1 MPRNLPRGRERGQP
15 PETSSPEESLSS
27 SSSSCRSFAASPGS
41 SFTSA
46 VSSASAS
53 LASLRPSLF
62 LRGRKRSVSPLEKRG
77 RASSES
83 PFACPRSPPDSSR
96 RSSGEDFTCSARQG
110 VGLLTRT
117 HFRGYPVQCSALGIE
132 SEGER
137 VGSLCAFRDSR
148 GEDANSAA
156 PGARRSRGQE
166 EREPDREEGRERR
179 PCTSVAFSQGPGD
192 RGDLSPLSD
201 RADTGLDCGQD
212 SERADTGE
220 CFSPDG
226 PLTRRVSLRDPPAW
240 RDSREEALHPPVP
253 DLFPGTFVPAPG
265 GGRLVSPASGLSE
278 PRGSIG
284 EESEGADLEEHPIQP
299 EGDHVRRTARGDQ
312 CRGRA
317 GAASHPS
324 PASSSSRPF
333 VEEREDVCAE
343 ALISKMF
350 SSRSQLLVPKL
361 PVERPSRRL
370 RTDPPRPVSER
381 RSFLSRLFSSFSSS
395 STHSAVPSALPS
407 LPSSFSFSSLP
418 SSSSP
423 LPPSPS
429 GPVCAM
435 RPEIERLHSDR
446 STSSVCSSPPSRVLS
461 ARNSRDFCAGSDR
474 LLGWPGCERVA
485 FSPSLNGGPAQGGGP
500 RHSPSFPAPSL
511 SSQTHQREPQ
521 ARRNAPFSLMPTSFL
536 PFASALYQRTSG
548 QAAPRS
554 LDLATNC
561 PGAYPSPGASPPP
574 GASGWQSQGSASLA
588 WFMLSEVVVK
598 ALTVHD
604 TGGVNVEVAI
614 DPKNPFLLQ
623 GTVTG
628 ALSYARG
635 GNGSRR
641 QRSCSFQ
648 HGDVATPVERRA
660 PRRSWTTADT
670 PGPSPGAS
678 EPRGPGEDGGRT
690 LSRSFQ
696 NRHQFAAASTPSR
709 AAAAPLAKS
718 SSMPGDRDEH
728 DSSKRPPAST
738 APSSWVA
745 SLRSASF
752 IGGSKLKRQEG
763 GQGLAISSPAQKRGS
778 SANSTFSDG
787 ECRTPPPPPLRAT
800 PSRGSRSGEGPF
812 WSPFGAA
819 ESAGRET
826 AASSRGEAREGAPI
840 RRGRTG
846 ELNSPSSIS
855 NRFPFRAFS
864 AVSSASLCR
873 SGGPAARGAPHAT
886 YYYFGETKRNK
897 RHGWGMI
904 VNDER
909 CLLEAQWV
917 NDTVLGWYVCYHEYA
932 TEFGY
937 RELTNVSAV
946 SVASDSNSFIIPVRP
961 SPTDAGDAPLRPL
974 ERSDRSKRDKLS
986 TSPWKGGKPAWGR
999 TGRRSSTIAGVAQP
1013 KEHKIAGSKSDS
1025 DSIALSQSFTP
1036 DPSNSTFFLSSP
1048 VPSANKLSS
1057 GGAPNAS
1064 DDPAARDR
1072 DAALPARPVSPT
1084 VGTALASSSP
1094 TGSSLPASP
1103 PPRASL
1109 GGSATGALAEAA
1121 KRRGRLMAHAHFAD
1135 DPEQTDKVLS
1145 QVRRGK
1151 LKHKT
1156 IHSQTA
1162 FTITVTHFEALAETG
1177 AQVDAGGARRGD
1189 GFESGLAAAPE
1200 LEGTA
1205 RSSTGP
1211 VVPSRPRSASAD
1223 HVLVTH
1229 TLVRAKK
1236 NGLDVERP
1244 RSGPIAGASRRV
1256 SVASPA
1262 AVAAA
1267 QAAAEVEAM
1276 GGPYAAADSGPFDRA
1291 EKETAWTQGGP
1302 THSSVVDGAS
1312 RSVSP
1317 SALRR
1322 EQEPQRPTPDDLP
1335 SSASPTTGLP
1345 PSSSAASA
1353 SGPLAVCATSQSS
1366 VASAALVGLSS
1377 ASTSQSGVDNSTW
1390 GGRWKLGDLLGH
1402 GNELSAYSSQREDVS
1417 ELDDESLSRESPV
1430 PPALSVLQGA
1440 QPLSAARGQETGSG
1454 LEKKREAPEEAS
1466 ETGKD
1471 VATENASLMFLHPL
1485 PQSRSCSGSSSRSL
1499 SRSSGPG
1506 TTGTEAPS
1514 AEAPDPEMSQ
1524 EEASEAASPFQRRR
1538 RRPLTCIPYE
1548 ASAAANKVM
1557 LDLTDAEAREGGA
1570 GERSDEAEGRR
1581 VSNSSAN
1588 AVSAEELERRK
1599 RRLRRGST
1607 FPEFTTQENPAVTE
1621 TVLCEGINRGGTRP
1635 CMRDPHF
1642 GAGPPPCHYL
1652 RASDSTKWSTN
1663 TFCHFLRMLGLT
1675 REASI
1680 AKLNRLCGADI
1691 PTLTREKL
1699 RETGITD
1706 RYIHKFLLTVARC
1719 LWSCSDHL
1727 DPLTPLNRRHL
1738 RRSTF
1743 ASKQNAK
1750 GTERPA
1756 QASSAS
1762 TTSLASEDGLR
1773 SIPASEVRVGRKLGG
1788 GGYATVYKARYRGR
1802 DVACKIFKYTP
1813 SAWHES
1819 VKSDSRDAAS
1829 SRQTPTA
1836 KDLAT
1841 GPVPRRGPEAQAS
1854 RPQGGSGGRPLD
1866 SCTSP
1871 AQSRRSSD
1879 RVDVPPSSS
1888 QRQEPTAA
1896 PAGSKCEPG
1905 AVVSRANSLTYSG
1918 ARGVLEVHPRR
1929 TSNVL
1934 SSGLQSARSEES
1946 VPQTDGETR
1955 LKHRAQ
1961 LEKSCDECRADS
1973 PLLGLEA
1980 SCGSRFSSELG
1991 EEDLTRQPS
2000 PLAATTGQEGR
2011 VDHRRSSSCMQ
2022 LVAAKISTFDHNGGH
2037 ASWYTHSGSRLP
2049 HESPDWLGED
2059 GDGGEE
2065 WEDDGASGGPHAH
2078 ERDEASRLARPS
2090 VSSEPALLS
2099 SRVWRNPSDPSDVS
2113 RRSSASCLPP
2123 VPCVEEV
2130 ERRPSGTSGFE
2141 TRSLSG
2147 ASNSLRNAQAAPR
2160 SGAGERAAC
2169 ELSELAGSEGG
2180 AESRQSDN
2188 AGSEAE
2194 LTRQETHATQDE
2206 EDSQKA
2212 SASRATGRP
2221 CPETQGRVVP
2231 KLDYFRYCP
2240 QPLKHRDY
2248 EADILAA
2255 LQPHPNIISLYGR
2268 CHLRPGEEALII
2280 EYCKKGSLDA
2290 LVFPR
2295 ENERRGGPKLWKALS
2310 RPKLVQI
2317 FIDVAKGMAHV
2328 HSRNILHRD
2337 LKLSNILLDGDT
2349 GKVADFGVATAF
2361 VPSDSPSVLAL
2372 FGNLFYAAPE
2382 VLRGDAFYPASD
2394 VWSYGVAFWEA
2405 LTGTLAYEGF
2415 PAGFVF
2421 TRVAAGALG
2430 LHIPSDFPPPLRFLM
2445 SRILA
2450 FEPSERPSFEEVA
2463 QALTDLQANAL
2474 SEIER
2479 DLDDFFGLA

>member
-1 MPRNLPRGRERGQP
+1 MPRNPPRGRERGQP
-15 PETSSPEESLSS
+15 PETSSPEESLAS
-27 SSSSCRSFAASPGS
+27 SSSSCRTFAASPGS
-41 SFTSA
+41 SFASA

-62 LRGRKRSVSPLEKRG
+62 LRGRKRSVSPLEKRESS
-77 RASSES
+77 SSES
-83 PFACPRSPPDSSR
+83 PFACPRSLPGSSR
-96 RSSGEDFTCSARQG
+96 RSSGENSPCSARQG
-110 VGLLTRT
+110 VGLRTRT
-117 HFRGYPVQCSALGIE
+117 HGRGYPVQRSALAIE

-137 VGSLCAFRDSR
+137 VGSLCSFRNFR
-148 GEDANSAA
+148 GEQANGAA
-156 PGARRSRGQE
+156 PGTRRSRAQE
-166 EREPDREEGRERR
+166 EREPDREEGRERQ
-179 PCTSVAFSQGPGD
+179 PCTSVAFSRGPGD
-192 RGDLSPLSD
+192 RGDLSPLSA
-201 RADTGLDCGQD
+201 RAETGLECGED
-212 SERADTGE
+212 SEKAGTGE
-220 CFSPDG
+220 GFSPDG

-240 RDSREEALHPPVP
+240 RDSREEALHAPVP
-253 DLFPGTFVPAPG
+253 DLPGAFVPAPG
-265 GGRLVSPASGLSE
+265 GGRLVSPASALSG

-284 EESEGADLEEHPIQP
+284 EQSEEGSDLEEDPEHP
-299 EGDHVRRTARGDQ
+299 EGDAVRRAALGDQ
-312 CRGRA
+312 CRG

-324 PASSSSRPF
+324 PASFTSRPCG
-333 VEEREDVCAE
+333 EEREDPCAQVP
-343 ALISKMF
+343 ISKMF
-350 SSRSQLLVPKL
+350 SSRSQLLVPKF

-407 LPSSFSFSSLP
+407 LPASFSFSSLP

-429 GPVCAM
+429 GPACCLK
-435 RPEIERLHSDR
+435 PEVERLHSDR

-485 FSPSLNGGPAQGGGP
+485 FSSSLNGNPAQAGGP
-500 RHSPSFPAPSL
+500 WHSPSFPALSL
-511 SSQTHQREPQ
+511 SSQAHQREPHSK
-521 ARRNAPFSLMPTSFL
+521 RNAPFSLMPTSFL
-536 PFASALYQRTSG
+536 PFASALCPRASG

-561 PGAYPSPGASPPP
+561 PGACPSPGGSPSP
-574 GASGWQSQGSASLA
+574 GMSGLQSQGSASLA
-588 WFMLSEVVVK
+588 WFMLSEIVVK

-628 ALSYARG
+628 TLTYARG

-641 QRSCSFQ
+641 QRSCSF
-648 HGDVATPVERRA
+648 HHDGVATPVERRA

-670 PGPSPGAS
+670 PGPCPGAS
-678 EPRGPGEDGGRT
+678 GPRGPGGDGGRT

-696 NRHQFAAASTPSR
+696 SRRQFAAASMLGR

-718 SSMPGDRDEH
+718 SSMPGDRDEQ

-752 IGGSKLKRQEG
+752 IGGPKLKRQGG
-763 GQGLAISSPAQKRGS
+763 GQGVAVSSPAQTRGS

-800 PSRGSRSGEGPF
+800 PSRASRSGEGPF
-812 WSPFGAA
+812 WSPFSPG

-826 AASSRGEAREGAPI
+826 AASSRGEGREGAPI

-846 ELNSPSSIS
+846 ELNSPSSSS

-864 AVSSASLCR
+864 AVSSASFCR
-873 SGGPAARGAPHAT
+873 SGEPAARGAPHAT

-937 RELTNVSAV
+937 RELTDVSAV

-974 ERSDRSKRDKLS
+974 ERSERSKRDKLS
-986 TSPWKGGKPAWGR
+986 TSPWKGGTPVWGR
-999 TGRRSSTIAGVAQP
+999 TGRRSSTITGVAQP
-1013 KEHKIAGSKSDS
+1013 KEHEIAGSKSDS
-1025 DSIALSQSFTP
+1025 DSIALSQSFTSAT
-1036 DPSNSTFFLSSP
+1036 SNSASFLSSP
-1048 VPSANKLSS
+1048 VLSADNLSS
-1057 GGAPNAS
+1057 GGAPNAC

-1072 DAALPARPVSPT
+1072 DAASPARSVSPT
-1084 VGTALASSSP
+1084 FGTALASSSP
-1094 TGSSLPASP
+1094 SGSSLSASASAPA
-1103 PPRASL
+1103 RASL
-1109 GGSATGALAEAA
+1109 GGSAAGALAEAA
-1121 KRRGRLMAHAHFAD
+1121 KRRGRLMAHFAD

-1177 AQVDAGGARRGD
+1177 AQIDAGGARSSGD
-1189 GFESGLAAAPE
+1189 FESGLAAAPE

-1205 RSSTGP
+1205 RSSAGP
-1211 VVPSRPRSASAD
+1211 VMPSRPRSASAD
-1223 HVLVTH
+1223 NALVTD
-1229 TLVRAKK
+1229 TLGRATK
-1236 NGLDVERP
+1236 NNLDVERP
-1244 RSGPIAGASRRV
+1244 RSGPLAGPSMRV
-1256 SVASPA
+1256 SVASSA

-1267 QAAAEVEAM
+1267 QAAAELEAM
-1276 GGPYAAADSGPFDRA
+1276 GGPYAAAASEPFARA
-1291 EKETAWTQGGP
+1291 EKETAWTQGEP
-1302 THSSVVDGAS
+1302 THPSVVDGAS
-1312 RSVSP
+1312 RFVSP
-1317 SALRR
+1317 SDLRR
-1322 EQEPQRPTPDDLP
+1322 EQEPQRPAPDDLP
-1335 SSASPTTGLP
+1335 PSGSPTPSL

-1353 SGPLAVCATSQSS
+1353 SCPLAACATSQSS
-1366 VASAALVGLSS
+1366 FASAALVGLSS
-1377 ASTSQSGVDNSTW
+1377 ASTSQSGVDTSMW
-1390 GGRWKLGDLLGH
+1390 GGGGKLGDLLGH
-1402 GNELSAYSSQREDVS
+1402 GNELSAYSSQREDAS
-1417 ELDDESLSRESPV
+1417 ELDDESLSRESPL
-1430 PPALSVLQGA
+1430 PAALFVFQDA
-1440 QPLSAARGQETGSG
+1440 QPLSARDKETGSG
-1454 LEKKREAPEEAS
+1454 LEKNVEAS
-1466 ETGKD
+1466 EETSESEKD

-1499 SRSSGPG
+1499 SRSSERG
-1506 TTGTEAPS
+1506 TTETETPS
-1514 AEAPDPEMSQ
+1514 AEAPGPEVSH
-1524 EEASEAASPFQRRR
+1524 EEASEAALPFQRRR

-1557 LDLTDAEAREGGA
+1557 LDLTDAEAREGEGREGNDA
-1570 GERSDEAEGRR
+1570 GEGREA
-1581 VSNSSAN
+1581 SNSAAN
-1588 AVSAEELERRK
+1588 VVAAEELERRK

-1750 GTERPA
+1750 GTHQPA

-1762 TTSLASEDGLR
+1762 TASLASDDGLH

-1788 GGYATVYKARYRGR
+1788 GGYATVHKARYRGR

-1819 VKSDSRDAAS
+1819 VKSDYRDAAS

-1836 KDLAT
+1836 KDLAS

-1854 RPQGGSGGRPLD
+1854 LPQGGSGGRPLD

-1871 AQSRRSSD
+1871 AHSRRSSD
-1879 RVDVPPSSS
+1879 HVDVPPSSS
-1888 QRQEPTAA
+1888 QRQGRTAS
-1896 PAGSKCEPG
+1896 PAGSKCAPA
-1905 AVVSRANSLTYSG
+1905 AVVSRANSLTRSG
-1918 ARGVLEVHPRR
+1918 ARSVLEVHPRR
-1929 TSNVL
+1929 ASSVL
-1934 SSGLQSARSEES
+1934 SSGLLSARSEES
-1946 VPQTDGETR
+1946 VAQSDGETR
-1955 LKHRAQ
+1955 LKHGAQ
-1961 LEKSCDECRADS
+1961 VEKSCDECRADS
-1973 PLLGLEA
+1973 PLLGLEEN
-1980 SCGSRFSSELG
+1980 CGSGFSSELG
-1991 EEDLTRQPS
+1991 EEDLGRQPS
-2000 PLAATTGQEGR
+2000 PLAETAGQEGR
-2011 VDHRRSSSCMQ
+2011 VDPRRPRTCMQ
-2022 LVAAKISTFDHNGGH
+2022 LVAAKISTFDHKGGD
-2037 ASWYTHSGSRLP
+2037 AGWYPRSGSRLLR
-2049 HESPDWLGED
+2049 ESPSLLGED

-2065 WEDDGASGGPHAH
+2065 REDDGARAAGLHEH
-2078 ERDEASRLARPS
+2078 EREEARRLARPS
-2090 VSSEPALLS
+2090 MSSEPALLS
-2099 SRVWRNPSDPSDVS
+2099 SRVRRKPSDPSDVS
-2113 RRSSASCLPP
+2113 RQSSASCLPP
-2123 VPCVEEV
+2123 VPSVEED
-2130 ERRPSGTSGFE
+2130 ERRSSEASGFE
-2141 TRSLSG
+2141 AHSLSG
-2147 ASNSLRNAQAAPR
+2147 VSNGPRNAQAAQR
-2160 SGAGERAAC
+2160 SAVGERAAC
-2169 ELSELAGSEGG
+2169 EQSELAGSEGG
-2180 AESRQSDN
+2180 VESRQSDN

-2194 LTRQETHATQDE
+2194 LTRQETRATQDD
-2206 EDSQKA
+2206 EDDPKA
-2212 SASRATGRP
+2212 AASRATGGP
-2221 CPETQGRVVP
+2221 SPEPQGRVVP

-2295 ENERRGGPKLWKALS
+2295 DNERRGGPKLWKALS

-2445 SRILA
+2445 SRLLA